1 MHPFVTSKVN
11 VKLRAKLRVKP
22 RVKARGFTLL
32 ELMVVLTIV
41 AILIAVGLPN
51 MTDFVAEQ
59 RVRTTA
65 SDIASEI
72 MFARAKAVEQSRR
85 VIMEKLAVGWDQ
97 GWRIYVDVNNNGSY
111 QAGTDIEIKL
121 FNGFGTGVA
130 STTGRLYTCSTVG
143 DFATNIIFR
152 PDGRVVR
159 SSTATTAS
167 DGIYV
172 IDPMG
177 DSDVCNNKV
186 RAVLFDLSGRVNS
199 RIVTSGSSSCKGVA
213 PPC

>member
-1 MHPFVTSKVN
+1 MI
-11 VKLRAKLRVKP
+11 
-22 RVKARGFTLL
+22 
-32 ELMVVLTIV
+32 VLTIV
-41 AILIAVGLPN
+41 AILVAVGLPN

-72 MFARAKAVEQSRR
+72 MFARVKAIEMSRR

-97 GWRIYVDVNNNGSY
+97 GWRIYVDVNNSGGY
-111 QAGTDIEIKL
+111 EAGVDIELKQ

-130 STTGRLYTCSTVG
+130 STTGRLYTCSMTG
-143 DFATNIIFR
+143 DFANHIIFR

-159 SSTATTAS
+159 SATATAAT

-177 DSDVCNNKV
+177 NTDVCDNKI
-186 RAVLFDLSGRVNS
+186 RAVLFDMNGRVNT
-199 RIVTSGSSSCKGVA
+199 RIITSGSSSCKGVS

>member
-1 MHPFVTSKVN
+1 MPLAAPH
-11 VKLRAKLRVKP
+11 AI
-22 RVKARGFTLL
+22 ARGFTLM
-32 ELMVVLTIV
+32 ELMIVLTIV
-41 AILIAVGLPN
+41 AILVAVGLPN
-51 MTDFVAEQ
+51 MTEFIAEQ

-65 SDIASEI
+65 SDIVSEI

-85 VIMEKLAVGWDQ
+85 VVMEKLAVNWDQ
-97 GWRIYVDVNNNGSY
+97 GWRIYVDGNNNGSY
-111 QAGTDIEIKL
+111 EAGTDTEIKQ
-121 FNGFGTGVA
+121 FNGFGTGAA
-130 STTGRLYTCSTVG
+130 STTGRLYTCSTVS
-143 DFATNIIFR
+143 DFANNIIFR

-159 SSTATTAS
+159 SAAATTAA

-177 DSDVCNNKV
+177 DTDICNNKT

-199 RIVTSGSSSCKGVA
+199 RKLTSGSASCPGVS

>member
-1 MHPFVTSKVN
+1 MHAVLTPAPAG
-11 VKLRAKLRVKP
+11 LRAR
-22 RVKARGFTLL
+22 ARGFTLI
-32 ELMVVLTIV
+32 ELMIVLTIG
-41 AILIAVGLPN
+41 AILIAVGLPS

-59 RVRTTA
+59 RVRTAA

-85 VIMEKLAVGWDQ
+85 VIIQRLGANWDA
-97 GWRIYVDVNNNGSY
+97 GWRIYVDVNNDGGY
-111 QAGTDIEIKL
+111 QAGTDIELKQ
-121 FNGFGTGVA
+121 FNGFGTGAA
-130 STTGRLYTCSTVG
+130 SATGRLYACSPVG
-143 DFATNIIFR
+143 DFASTIVFR

-159 SSTATTAS
+159 SSAATSAD

-177 DSDVCNNKV
+177 NTDVCDNKV

-199 RIVTSGSSSCKGVA
+199 RKLTSGSASCPGVA